1 MRSAIR
7 HVCAGDHLVPIR
19 TLLVDDEE
27 IARRG
32 LRVRLERAKEIE
44 IIGECQNGVEAIETI
59 DLLSPDLVFLD
70 VQMPELSG
78 FDVLRSVRPKV
89 MPHVVFVT
97 AFDQYAVRA
106 FEVDALDY
114 LLKPI
119 DDERFAATLRHAC
132 KVMRG
137 TRDVAYAR
145 QIAEAI
151 ASLTQNPAP
160 AVDRLGSDKLAI
172 PTRGRVM
179 LIALADI
186 DWIEAA
192 DNYVS
197 VHVGKK
203 AWLLRESISALDQRL
218 TPKGFARI
226 HRSTIVN
233 AQRVTELRSL
243 PTGEFAIVLA
253 DGTTL
258 RMSRS
263 YRAVLDQL
271 VGNVR

>member
-1 MRSAIR
+1 M
-7 HVCAGDHLVPIR
+7 PIR

-44 IIGECQNGVEAIETI
+44 IIGECQNGGEAIESI
-59 DLLSPDLVFLD
+59 NLLAPDLVFLD

-78 FDVLRSVRPKV
+78 FDVLRSVTPKV
-89 MPHVVFVT
+89 MPYVVFVT
-97 AFDQYAVRA
+97 AFDQYALRA
-106 FEVDALDY
+106 FEVHALDY

-119 DDERFAATLRHAC
+119 DDERFAATLHRAC
-132 KVMRG
+132 EIVLG
-137 TRDVAYAR
+137 TRDGHVR

-151 ASLTQNPAP
+151 ASLTRKDTP
-160 AVDRLGSDKLAI
+160 AVEQAGADRLAI
-172 PTRGRVM
+172 PVGDRLMIIRV
-179 LIALADI
+179 AEI

-197 VHVGKK
+197 IHVGKK
-203 AWLLRESISALDQRL
+203 SWLLRETISALEQRL
-218 TPKGFARI
+218 KPRGFARI

-243 PTGEFAIVLA
+243 PNGEFAIVLA
-253 DGTTL
+253 DGTSL
-258 RMSRS
+258 RMSKS

-271 VGNVR
+271 VGTAR

>member
-1 MRSAIR
+1 M
-7 HVCAGDHLVPIR
+7 PIR

-32 LRVRLERAKEIE
+32 LRVRLERASEIE
-44 IIGECQNGVEAIETI
+44 IVGECQNGAEAIERI
-59 DLLSPDLVFLD
+59 HLLSPDLVFLD
-70 VQMPELSG
+70 VQMPEVSG
-78 FDVLRSVRPKV
+78 FDVLRSVRPKA

-97 AFDQYAVRA
+97 AFDQYALRA
-106 FEVDALDY
+106 FEVHALDY

-119 DDERFAATLRHAC
+119 DDERLAATLRHARE
-132 KVMRG
+132 VILG
-137 TRDVAYAR
+137 ARDGAYAR
-145 QIAEAI
+145 QIADAI
-151 ASLTQNPAP
+151 ASLTRNGTPPAEQP
-160 AVDRLGSDKLAI
+160 GADRLGI
-172 PTRGRVM
+172 PVGDRMMIIRV
-179 LIALADI
+179 ADI

-197 VHVGKK
+197 IHIGKK
-203 AWLLRESISALDQRL
+203 SWLLRETISALEQRL

-243 PTGEFAIVLA
+243 PNGEFAIVLA

-258 RMSRS
+258 RMSKS
-263 YRAVLDQL
+263 HRAVLDQL
-271 VGNVR
+271 VGTAR

>member
-1 MRSAIR
+1 
-7 HVCAGDHLVPIR
+7 VPIR

-32 LRVRLERAKEIE
+32 LRVRLERAKDIE
-44 IIGECQNGVEAIETI
+44 IVGECQNGVEAIETI
-59 DLLSPDLVFLD
+59 NLLSPDLVFLD

-78 FDVLRSVRPKV
+78 FDVLRSVRPKAT
-89 MPHVVFVT
+89 PHVVFVT

-106 FEVDALDY
+106 FEVHALDY

-119 DDERFAATLRHAC
+119 DDERLAATLRHARE
-132 KVMRG
+132 VMLG
-137 TRDVAYAR
+137 THDGAYAR
-145 QIAEAI
+145 QVAEAI
-151 ASLTQNPAP
+151 ASLTRSGALLP
-160 AVDRLGSDKLAI
+160 DRPGSDRLAI
-172 PTRGRVM
+172 PAGDRLMIVR
-179 LIALADI
+179 LADI
-186 DWIEAA
+186 DWIQAS

-197 VHVGKK
+197 IHVGKK
-203 AWLLRESISALDQRL
+203 SWLLRETISALDQRL

-243 PTGEFAIVLA
+243 PNGEFAIVLI

-258 RMSRS
+258 RMSKS
-263 YRAVLDQL
+263 YRAALDRL
-271 VGNVR
+271 VGNAR

>member
-1 MRSAIR
+1 M
-7 HVCAGDHLVPIR
+7 PIR

-32 LRVRLERAKEIE
+32 LRVRLERAREIE
-44 IIGECQNGVEAIETI
+44 IVGECQNGSEAIESI
-59 DLLSPDLVFLD
+59 KLLSPDLVFLD

-89 MPHVVFVT
+89 MPYVVFVT
-97 AFDQYAVRA
+97 AFDQYALRA
-106 FEVDALDY
+106 FEVHALDY

-119 DDERFAATLRHAC
+119 DDVRFASTLRHAC
-132 KVMRG
+132 EVVLG
-137 TRDVAYAR
+137 TRDGAYAR
-145 QIAEAI
+145 QIAQAI
-151 ASLTQNPAP
+151 ASLSRKDMSA
-160 AVDRLGSDKLAI
+160 ADEAGADRLAI
-172 PTRGRVM
+172 PVGDRLMIIRV
-179 LIALADI
+179 AEI

-197 VHVGKK
+197 IHVGKK
-203 AWLLRESISALDQRL
+203 SWLLRETISALEQRL
-218 TPKGFARI
+218 KPRGFARI

-243 PTGEFAIVLA
+243 PNGEFAIVLA
-253 DGTTL
+253 DGTSL
-258 RMSRS
+258 RMSKS

-271 VGNVR
+271 VGTAR

>member
-1 MRSAIR
+1 MA
-7 HVCAGDHLVPIR
+7 IR

-27 IARRG
+27 IGRRG

-44 IIGECQNGVEAIETI
+44 IVGECRNGVEAIESI
-59 DLLSPDLVFLD
+59 NLLTPDLVFLD

-78 FDVLRSVRPKV
+78 FDVLRAVRPKV

-106 FEVDALDY
+106 FEVHALDY

-119 DDERFAATLRHAC
+119 DEERFAATLRHARE
-132 KVMRG
+132 VILG
-137 TRDVAYAR
+137 TRDDAYAR

-151 ASLTQNPAP
+151 ASLRSGAPAP
-160 AVDRLGSDKLAI
+160 ERLGSDRLGI
-172 PTRGRVM
+172 PLGDRVM
-179 LIALADI
+179 IIRVAEI

-197 VHVGKK
+197 IHVGKK
-203 AWLLRESISALDQRL
+203 SWLLRETISALDQRL

-243 PTGEFAIVLA
+243 PNGEFAVVLA

-258 RMSRS
+258 RMSKS
-263 YRAVLDQL
+263 YRAALDQM
-271 VGNVR
+271 VGTAR

>member
-1 MRSAIR
+1 M
-7 HVCAGDHLVPIR
+7 PIR

-32 LRVRLERAKEIE
+32 LRVRLERASDIE
-44 IIGECQNGVEAIETI
+44 IVGECQNGLEAIDAI
-59 DLLSPDLVFLD
+59 NLLSPDLVFLD

-78 FDVLRSVRPKV
+78 FDVLRSVRPQST
-89 MPHVVFVT
+89 PHVVFVT

-106 FEVDALDY
+106 FEVHALDY

-119 DDERFAATLRHAC
+119 DDERFAAALRHARE
-132 KVMRG
+132 VMLG
-137 TRDVAYAR
+137 TRDGAYAR
-145 QIAEAI
+145 QFAAAI
-151 ASLTQNPAP
+151 ASLARSGALPADP
-160 AVDRLGSDKLAI
+160 LGSDRLAI
-172 PTRGRVM
+172 PTGDRMMIIR
-179 LIALADI
+179 LADI
-186 DWIEAA
+186 DWIQAS
-192 DNYVS
+192 DNYVCI
-197 VHVGKK
+197 HVGKK
-203 AWLLRESISALDQRL
+203 SWLLRETISALEQRL

-243 PTGEFAIVLA
+243 PNGEFAVVLA

-258 RMSRS
+258 RLSRS
-263 YRAVLDQL
+263 YRTALDQL

>member
-1 MRSAIR
+1 M
-7 HVCAGDHLVPIR
+7 PIR

-32 LRVRLERAKEIE
+32 LRVRLERASEIE
-44 IIGECQNGVEAIETI
+44 IVGECQNGAEAIESI
-59 DLLSPDLVFLD
+59 HLLSPDLLFLD

-78 FDVLRSVRPKV
+78 FDVLRSVRPKA

-97 AFDQYAVRA
+97 AFDQYALRA
-106 FEVDALDY
+106 FEVHALDY

-119 DDERFAATLRHAC
+119 DDARLAAALRHARE
-132 KVMRG
+132 VILG
-137 TRDVAYAR
+137 TRDGAYAR
-145 QIAEAI
+145 QIADAI
-151 ASLTQNPAP
+151 ASLARSATPPAEQP
-160 AVDRLGSDKLAI
+160 GSDRLGI
-172 PTRGRVM
+172 PVGGRMV
-179 LIALADI
+179 IVRVADI

-197 VHVGKK
+197 IHVGKK
-203 AWLLRESISALDQRL
+203 SWLLRETISALEQRL

-243 PTGEFAIVLA
+243 PNGEFAVVLA

-258 RMSRS
+258 RMSKT

-271 VGNVR
+271 VGTAR

>member
-1 MRSAIR
+1 M
-7 HVCAGDHLVPIR
+7 PIR

-32 LRVRLERAKEIE
+32 LRVRLERAREIE
-44 IIGECQNGVEAIETI
+44 IIGECQNGFEAIETI
-59 DLLSPDLVFLD
+59 NLLSPDLVFLD

-89 MPHVVFVT
+89 TPHVVFVT

-106 FEVDALDY
+106 FEVHALDY

-119 DDERFAATLRHAC
+119 DDERFAAMLRHSC
-132 KVMRG
+132 EVVLG
-137 TRDVAYAR
+137 TRDGAYAHR
-145 QIAEAI
+145 FAEAI
-151 ASLTQNPAP
+151 ASLTRSGALPP
-160 AVDRLGSDKLAI
+160 DGFGSDRLAI
-172 PTRGRVM
+172 PAGDRVM
-179 LIALADI
+179 IIRLADI
-186 DWIEAA
+186 DWIQAS

-197 VHVGKK
+197 IHVGKK
-203 AWLLRESISALDQRL
+203 SWLLRETISALDQRL

-243 PTGEFAIVLA
+243 PNGEFAIGLA

-258 RMSRS
+258 RMSKS

-271 VGNVR
+271 VGTAR

>member
-1 MRSAIR
+1 M
-7 HVCAGDHLVPIR
+7 PIR

-32 LRVRLERAKEIE
+32 LRVRLERAREIE
-44 IIGECQNGVEAIETI
+44 IVGECQNGSEAIESI
-59 DLLSPDLVFLD
+59 KLLSPDLVFLD

-89 MPHVVFVT
+89 MPYVVFVT
-97 AFDQYAVRA
+97 AFDQYALRA
-106 FEVDALDY
+106 FEVHALDY

-119 DDERFAATLRHAC
+119 DDVRFASTLRHAC
-132 KVMRG
+132 EVVLG
-137 TRDVAYAR
+137 TRDGAYAR
-145 QIAEAI
+145 QIAQAI
-151 ASLTQNPAP
+151 ASLSRKDTSAAEQAG
-160 AVDRLGSDKLAI
+160 ADRLAI
-172 PTRGRVM
+172 PVGDRLMIIRV
-179 LIALADI
+179 AEI

-197 VHVGKK
+197 IHVGKK
-203 AWLLRESISALDQRL
+203 SWLLRETISALEQRL
-218 TPKGFARI
+218 KPRGFARI

-243 PTGEFAIVLA
+243 PNGEFAIVLA
-253 DGTTL
+253 DGTPL
-258 RMSRS
+258 RMSKS

-271 VGNVR
+271 VGTAR

>member
-1 MRSAIR
+1 M
-7 HVCAGDHLVPIR
+7 PIR

-44 IIGECQNGVEAIETI
+44 VVGECQNGLEAIDTI
-59 DLLSPDLVFLD
+59 NLLSPDLVFLD

-106 FEVDALDY
+106 FEVHALDY

-132 KVMRG
+132 EVMLG
-137 TRDVAYAR
+137 AHEGAYVR
-145 QIAEAI
+145 QIAEAL
-151 ASLTQNPAP
+151 ASLTRKGAPPAEQ
-160 AVDRLGSDKLAI
+160 LGSDRLAVPAGDRMMI
-172 PTRGRVM
+172 IRV
-179 LIALADI
+179 ADI

-192 DNYVS
+192 DNYAS
-197 VHVGKK
+197 IHVGKK
-203 AWLLRESISALDQRL
+203 SWLLRETISALEQRL

-243 PTGEFAIVLA
+243 PNGEFAIVLA

-258 RMSRS
+258 RMSKS

-271 VGNVR
+271 VGTAR

>member
-1 MRSAIR
+1 M
-7 HVCAGDHLVPIR
+7 PIR

-32 LRVRLERAKEIE
+32 LRVRLERANDIE
-44 IIGECQNGVEAIETI
+44 IVGECENGLEAIGAI
-59 DLLSPDLVFLD
+59 NLLSPDLVFLD

-78 FDVLRSVRPKV
+78 FDVLSSLRPKST
-89 MPHVVFVT
+89 PHVVFVT

-106 FEVDALDY
+106 FEVHALDY

-119 DDERFAATLRHAC
+119 DDERFAATLRHARE
-132 KVMRG
+132 VMLG
-137 TRDVAYAR
+137 TCDGAYAR
-145 QIAEAI
+145 QFAEAI
-151 ASLTQNPAP
+151 ASLTRNGTLA
-160 AVDRLGSDKLAI
+160 ADRLGSDRLAI
-172 PTRGRVM
+172 PTGDRVM
-179 LIALADI
+179 IIRLADI
-186 DWIEAA
+186 DWIQAS

-197 VHVGKK
+197 IHVGKK
-203 AWLLRESISALDQRL
+203 SWLLRETISALDQRL
-218 TPKGFARI
+218 TPRGFARI

-243 PTGEFAIVLA
+243 PNGEFSVVLT

-258 RMSRS
+258 RLSKS
-263 YRAVLDQL
+263 YRAALDQL